1 MMEKLVVR
9 KMLMKDIPSV
19 VEIEKQCFPIPWTR
33 GAFET
38 ELKKNKLA
46 LYMVAT
52 WEGQVAGYGGIWMVV
67 DEGHITNIAV
77 HPNFQGRRIGEEIV
91 RALMKEVGTKRI
103 DRITLEV
110 RKSNMIAQNLY
121 KKLGF
126 VACGIRPGY
135 YSDNGEDALIMWKD
149 I

>member
-1 MMEKLVVR
+1 MEKLEIR

-19 VEIEKQCFPIPWTR
+19 IEIEKQCFPIPWTR

-46 LYMVAT
+46 IYRVAT
-52 WEGQVAGYGGIWMVV
+52 WENQVVGYGGMWFIV
-67 DEGHITNIAV
+67 DEGHITNIAI
-77 HPNFQGRRIGEEIV
+77 HPNFQGRGIGEAIV
-91 RALMKEVGTKRI
+91 RALMEEANIKRI
-103 DRITLEV
+103 YRMTLEV
-110 RKSNMIAQNLY
+110 RKSNLIAQNLY

-126 VACGIRPGY
+126 ISCGIRPGY
-135 YSDNGEDALIMWKD
+135 YSDNGEDALIMWKE

>member
-1 MMEKLVVR
+1 MEKLVVR